1 MKDPSSISDR
11 QLAHELAIVNCKWDV
26 ISRQGNVRVCHL
38 NHSEASWRLE
48 QPVNCIFEDIK
59 RIHHLLGIDSW
70 CVIWQLSIE
79 NGMSYQVKTTSMYV
93 FWTIWSCHGALEWS
107 VNCTSEYIWWI
118 HYLMEEESL
127 SRSRQLLTENE
138 MSYQSETTS
147 RHVISTIQSCH
158 GTLEQLVNCILK
170 YIWRIHIYW
179 EYTAC
184 AWVGNFQLRMECH
197 IKARQRQGISFK
209 PFRAIIAPWNSPS
222 TASLKS
228 FGGSII

>member
-1 MKDPSSISDR
+1 
-11 QLAHELAIVNCKWDV
+11 
-26 ISRQGNVRVCHL
+26 
-38 NHSEASWRLE
+38 
-48 QPVNCIFEDIK
+48 
-59 RIHHLLGIDSW
+59 
-70 CVIWQLSIE
+70 
-79 NGMSYQVKTTSMYV
+79 
-93 FWTIWSCHGALEWS
+93 
-107 VNCTSEYIWWI
+107 
-118 HYLMEEESL
+118 MEEESL

-158 GTLEQLVNCILK
+158 GTLEQLVNCILE

-197 IKARQRQGISFK
+197 IKARQRQGISFNL
-209 PFRAIIAPWNSPS
+209 FRAIVAPWNSPSTASLKSFGGSIIWWGEEAWAEVGNCQLRMGCHIKARQREGMSFQPFRTTIAPWNSPS

-228 FGGSII
+228 FGGSIIWWGGRSLSRSWQLSTENGMSC